1 MVRGR
6 TRYEA
11 RRRRREGR
19 RRTRILTSPRFAD
32 IRPILEPRSI
42 AVVGASDQPGNLGG
56 ETVRHLVR
64 FGYPGRVWP
73 VSRTA
78 ATVAG
83 LPSFPRIASLPEV
96 PELAI
101 LAIPAHGL
109 LGAIE
114 ECATFGVR
122 HGIAYAGGLADAGG
136 EGAQLQ
142 QALVALCRER
152 EFALCGPNCVGV
164 INATTPAPS
173 TFSTAL
179 LEIDALKPG
188 GISMVCQ
195 SGGIA
200 TTAFSMV
207 LQAGFGFRHLV
218 SSGNEA
224 VVDFADYLHAFAQDP
239 GTRIIGGYLEGI
251 ADGPKF
257 VRSLEAARKQG
268 KPVVLIKAGTTG
280 ATARA
285 AQAHT
290 GALVGDDR
298 VVDAVLGE
306 MGVLRVRSVEE
317 LVDVVLLL
325 VDNQRRLPTGS
336 GVGVITFGGG
346 NGVLG
351 ADQCAQNGLA
361 TPPLSAAC
369 AQRLRPLLVPV
380 ATAANPLDLTPTTA
394 FRPEAMANL
403 PQALDVFAAEP
414 PIQSLLFVVGSMAAK
429 ASEICDVVG
438 GLAER
443 THKPLCVSWPSP
455 PRAVPGRLA
464 ERGIY
469 AFPDPARGIRA
480 VARWVE
486 HGLAVGRPSP
496 ERNLNV
502 APFEWQAF
510 VPIDDQPAI
519 VSEPTCHRILT
530 AAGLAVAAG
539 ELVGDEAGASR
550 AADALGLPVVLK
562 GITPRIT
569 HRANA
574 GLIAIDLRS
583 EDEVCAAYR
592 RLHARAVQLGVA
604 LDGVL
609 VQKLEPRGTELIVT
623 AFRDAAFGVMVGCGS
638 GGGLTELVADLV
650 VERAPVGHELAA
662 HMLARLRTRAHAT
675 DAQGD
680 LPFEPAAWFV
690 SRFSELALTAPW
702 HRFVFEVNPV
712 AWRRDRAVAL
722 DGLLVIGG

>member
-1 MVRGR
+1 M
-6 TRYEA
+6 
-11 RRRRREGR
+11 
-19 RRTRILTSPRFAD
+19 TSSSEPFTD

-42 AVVGASDQPGNLGG
+42 AVVGASDQAGNLGG
-56 ETVRHLVR
+56 ETVRHLIR

-83 LPSFPRIASLPEV
+83 LPSFPRIAELPEV

-101 LAIPAHGL
+101 LAIPASGL
-109 LGAIE
+109 LEAIE
-114 ECATFGVR
+114 QCADLGVR
-122 HGIAYAGGLADAGG
+122 HGIAYAGGLADAGS

-152 EFALCGPNCVGV
+152 GFALCGPNCVGV

-179 LEIDALKPG
+179 LEIDALRPG

-239 GTRIIGGYLEGI
+239 ATRIIGGYLEGI
-251 ADGPKF
+251 ADGRKF
-257 VRSLEAARKQG
+257 LRALGAAREQG
-268 KPVVLIKAGTTG
+268 KPVVLIKAGTAG

-298 VVDAVLGE
+298 VVDTVLGE
-306 MGVLRVRSVEE
+306 MGVMRVRSVEE

-325 VDNQRRLPTGS
+325 VDNQRRRPAGP

-361 TPPLSAAC
+361 TPAVSAEC

-394 FRPEAMANL
+394 FRPEAMAQL
-403 PQALDVFAAEP
+403 PRALEVFAAEP

-429 ASEICDVVG
+429 ASEICEVIG

-443 THKPLCVSWPSP
+443 AHKPVCVSWPSP

-469 AFPDPARGIRA
+469 AFPDPGRGIRA
-480 VARWVE
+480 LARWVE
-486 HGLAVGRPSP
+486 HGRATRRPPSAASGD
-496 ERNLNV
+496 V
-502 APFEWQAF
+502 AGFDWRAF
-510 VPIDDQPAI
+510 VPTDDATMI
-519 VSEPTCHRILT
+519 VPEPTCHRILG

-539 ELVGDEAGASR
+539 ELVGDEAGALR
-550 AADALGLPVVLK
+550 AAESLGPPVVLK

-574 GLIAIDLRS
+574 GLVAVDVRS
-583 EDEVCAAYR
+583 GDEVRATYQ
-592 RLHARAVQLGVA
+592 RLHARAAELGVV

-609 VQKLEPRGTELIVT
+609 VQKLESRGTELIVT
-623 AFRDAAFGVMVGCGS
+623 AFRDPSFGVMVGCGS

-650 VERAPVGHELAA
+650 IERAPVGRELAE
-662 HMLARLRTRAHAT
+662 HMLARLRTWPRAV
-675 DAQGD
+675 DAQGK
-680 LPFEPAAWFV
+680 LPAEPAARFV
-690 SRFSELALTAPW
+690 ARFSELAMTAPW
-702 HRFVFEVNPV
+702 DRFVFEVNPV